1 MNYRFLNMG
10 KLMLSTFLFFSFILI
25 GCQNKNVSDE
35 QATTKDNSNANTQYA
50 ATASTSTSSSS
61 KELAPDFVL
70 TDTQGNQTKLSDY
83 RGKVVILDFW
93 ATWCPPC
100 RRGIPDLVELQK
112 TYKKNL
118 AVIGI
123 SLDTDSKSDVVPF
136 MKQYGI
142 NYKVVYGDNE
152 VVQKY
157 GNIQS
162 IPTTFIID
170 QKGKIITSYIGLQQK
185 ETLKNQIDVLVKK
198 S

>member
-1 MNYRFLNMG
+1 MNYRFSNKK
-10 KLMLSTFLFFSFILI
+10 KLVFFIFLFFSFILV
-25 GCQNKNVSDE
+25 GCQNKNVSE
-35 QATTKDNSNANTQYA
+35 EPAANNNSNSNTQY
-50 ATASTSTSSSS
+50 TVTTTNSN
-61 KELAPDFVL
+61 EEIAPNFVL
-70 TDTQGNQTKLSDY
+70 TDTQGEQVKLSDY

-100 RRGIPDLVELQK
+100 RRGIPDLIELQK
-112 TYKKNL
+112 TYKKKL

-123 SLDTDSKSDVVPF
+123 SLDTDSRKNVVPF
-136 MKQYGI
+136 IKEYGI
-142 NYKVVYGDNE
+142 NYKVVYGDND

-170 QKGKIITSYIGLQQK
+170 QKGKIVSSYIGLQRK
-185 ETLKNQIDVLVKK
+185 ETFENEIETLIKK

>member
-1 MNYRFLNMG
+1 MNYRFSNKW
-10 KLMLSTFLFFSFILI
+10 KLMFPLFLFFSFIII
-25 GCQNKNVSDE
+25 GCQNKNVNDE
-35 QATTKDNSNANTQYA
+35 PATTKDNSNTGSQYT
-50 ATASTSTSSSS
+50 ATTTTNSS
-61 KELAPDFVL
+61 EAMAPDFVL
-70 TDTQGNQTKLSDY
+70 TDTKGNQIKLSDY

-100 RRGIPDLVELQK
+100 RRGIPDLIDLQK
-112 TYKKNL
+112 TYKNKL

-123 SLDTDSKSDVVPF
+123 SLDTDSKKDVVPF
-136 MKQYGI
+136 IKEYGI
-142 NYKVVYGDNE
+142 NYKVAYGDNN

-170 QKGKIITSYIGLQQK
+170 QNGKIVNSYIGLQRK
-185 ETLKNQIDVLVKK
+185 ETFENQIKALINK

>member
-1 MNYRFLNMG
+1 MNYRFSDKK
-10 KLMLSTFLFFSFILI
+10 KLVFFLFLFFSFIMI
-25 GCQNKNVSDE
+25 GCQNKNVSE
-35 QATTKDNSNANTQYA
+35 EPAANKDNSDSNTEY
-50 ATASTSTSSSS
+50 TTTTTTNSN
-61 KELAPDFVL
+61 EEIAPNFVL
-70 TDTQGNQTKLSDY
+70 TDTKGNQVKLSDY

-123 SLDTDSKSDVVPF
+123 SLDTDSRKDVVPF
-136 MKQYGI
+136 IKEYGI
-142 NYKVVYGDNE
+142 NYKVVYGDND

-170 QKGKIITSYIGLQQK
+170 QKGRIVSSYIGLQRK
-185 ETLKNQIDVLVKK
+185 ETFENVIETLTKK